1 MSGDDK
7 RASPVTVIGNK
18 PLRKQSFM
26 AWVARLPGVA
36 GTGGTSLAFS
46 FTDNQ
51 PVVKRDAVIQER
63 YLTEGLERAFR
74 TIHEERM
81 TGLPILNPEL
91 EVQAV
96 GFRLLHGHCAGIL
109 ITPWFMNLLVLPP
122 EGDGW
127 EEGGPGDKRHFD
139 LPYGPCEMAL
149 CEEEML
155 GRYLSVSLFSPMSSF
170 ASQQQAVSTATAIL
184 QRLMTPAQP
193 EHAVENAPDHEPG
206 RRALLRGLFSAG
218 RG

>member
-1 MSGDDK
+1 MPGVDK
-7 RASPVTVIGNK
+7 MASPVTVFGNK
-18 PLRKQSFM
+18 PSPKQVFR
-26 AWVARLPGVA
+26 AWVAHPSGVA
-36 GTGGTSLAFS
+36 GAGGTSLAFS

-51 PVVKRDAVIQER
+51 PVAKRDAVIQER
-63 YLTEGLERAFR
+63 YLTEGLERVFR
-74 TIHEERM
+74 AIHEERVM
-81 TGLPILNPEL
+81 GLPILNPEL

-96 GFRLLHGHCAGIL
+96 GFRLLRSHCAGIL

-139 LPYGPCEMAL
+139 FPYGPCEMAL